1 MLILTKIA
9 ITGGI
14 ASGKSTVCQLFQ
26 KLGANVVSA
35 DAIAHELLNPQTNLG
50 RQVIQTL
57 GTDILQNGK
66 IDRTLVARKVFKDP
80 KLLRA
85 LEQLL
90 HPEVLTEIRKRYETA
105 CKTKNGTLFVVEIPL
120 LFEVGAER
128 FFDYVIAVTA
138 DEAIAKKRFEAAGFE
153 PEEYERRM
161 NRQIPQS
168 IKSGNAHYTINNNG
182 TLNDLEAQVKKVYA
196 NLTKAR

>member
-1 MLILTKIA
+1 MLILPKIA

-50 RQVIQTL
+50 RQVIHTL

-85 LEQLL
+85 LEQLI
-90 HPEVLTEIRKRYETA
+90 HPEVLIEIRNRYEA
-105 CKTKNGTLFVVEIPL
+105 ASRARNGTLFVVEIPL
-120 LFEVGAER
+120 LFEIGAESL
-128 FFDYVIAVTA
+128 FDYVIAVEA
-138 DEAIAKKRFEAAGFE
+138 DEATAKKRFEAAGFE
-153 PEEYERRM
+153 PQEYERRM

-168 IKSGNAHYTINNNG
+168 VKSGKAHYTINNNG
-182 TLNDLEAQVKKVYA
+182 TLKDLEAQVKKVYA
-196 NLTKAR
+196 DLTKER